1 MHSYSA
7 ATFNSLCKKEE
18 ILSNVYTVITW
29 HYVLSFLSGYGEIG
43 SQGRKNNNYPN
54 NLEVESVFSNYFTT
68 ANYISSVIIHM
79 LYILLL
85 FV

>member
-1 MHSYSA
+1 MFTA
-7 ATFNSLCKKEE
+7 
-18 ILSNVYTVITW
+18 ITC
-29 HYVLSFLSGYGEIG
+29 HYVLSFLSGYMEIQ
-43 SQGRKNNNYPN
+43 SQGRKNNNYPKN
-54 NLEVESVFSNYFTT
+54 MEVESVFGNYYTT